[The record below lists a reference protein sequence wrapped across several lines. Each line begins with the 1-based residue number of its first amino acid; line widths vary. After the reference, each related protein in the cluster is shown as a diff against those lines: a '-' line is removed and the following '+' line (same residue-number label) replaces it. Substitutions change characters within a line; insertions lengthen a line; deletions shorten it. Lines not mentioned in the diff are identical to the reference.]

1 MKWFRFYSEV
11 WHDPKVERLPAP
23 LFKHWVM
30 LLCLASEGSPR
41 GSLPADERVVAY
53 SLRVNVAQSRRVI
66 SQLCERGLLDQIEG
80 RFIPHNWDAR
90 QPLSDN
96 AAARMRRTR
105 SEHVPNKFGLD
116 TDTESDKE
124 TERDKE
130 QPQPPTPSPETEL
143 KIVRQNIFSL
153 YEQVFGSRLT
163 PQMEAVLRETEQEY
177 PVPWIEEAFKEAA
190 ISGARSWRY
199 VDKVLRNWKAEEDND
214 LAEAQKWGLEGDEAV
229 AFAETV
235 REQRVAQ

>member
-11 WHDPKVERLPAP
+11 IDDPKVQCLPIAARW
-23 LFKHWVM
+23 HWVEM
-30 LLCLASEGSPR
+30 LCIASSSEPR
-41 GSLPADERVVAY
+41 GRLHLDRRLAARCNLTV
-53 SLRVNVAQSRRVI
+53 SRLQALCK
-66 SQLCERGLLDQIEG
+66 QLLSAGLLREEG
-80 RFIPHNWDAR
+80 EFLIPHGWDKR
-90 QPLSDN
+90 QMASDDV
-96 AAARMRRTR
+96 ATR
-105 SEHVPNKFGLD
+105 VRQHRESNVTVTALD

-124 TERDKE
+124 TERDTE
-130 QPQPPTPSPETEL
+130 QQPQPLTPSPQEL

-163 PQMEAVLRETEQEY
+163 PHMEAVLRETEQEY